1 MRVDRSYRRDL
12 PLHLDHLH
20 QECKGVETSGE
31 AGERMTVDL
40 TQLQD
45 LRQVIGRRRNSFR
58 IDLYE
63 RHI

>member
-40 TQLQD
+40 TGFARSETRD
-45 LRQVIGRRRNSFR
+45 IKDILRINS
-58 IDLYE
+58 YE